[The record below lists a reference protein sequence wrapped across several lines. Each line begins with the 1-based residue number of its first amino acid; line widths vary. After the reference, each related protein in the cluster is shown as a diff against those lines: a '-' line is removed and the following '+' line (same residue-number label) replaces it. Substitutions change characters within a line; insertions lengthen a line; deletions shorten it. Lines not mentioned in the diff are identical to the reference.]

1 MLCIITL
8 FSIVLC
14 IITLFSIVSFLLC
27 LYCIFF
33 CCVYFFILSGYPGLS
48 SKLVL
53 RLVSQKSARVH
64 FPESGISESASED
77 YQAVL
82 STVIA
87 S

>member
-8 FSIVLC
+8 FSIVSLLH
-14 IITLFSIVSFLLC
+14 IFLLC
-27 LYCIFF
+27 LFF
-33 CCVYFFILSGYPGLS
+33 YLIRISGITLQ
-48 SKLVL
+48 LVL
-53 RLVSQKSARVH
+53 RLVSQKSARIH

>member
-1 MLCIITL
+1 MHYYFIFYC
-8 FSIVLC
+8 V
-14 IITLFSIVSFLLC
+14 FSIVSLLHTFLLC
-27 LYCIFF
+27 LFF
-33 CCVYFFILSGYPGLS
+33 YLIRISGIVFEAGPAIGFAEI
-48 SKLVL
+48 
-53 RLVSQKSARVH
+53 ARIH

>member
-8 FSIVLC
+8 FSIVSLLHLFVLC
-14 IITLFSIVSFLLC
+14 LFFIAQDSRASLEFIFCLIRISGITLQ
-27 LYCIFF
+27 
-33 CCVYFFILSGYPGLS
+33 
-48 SKLVL
+48 LVL